1 MIARDFLENGHHSKV
16 EAGTAGDVEENIAA
30 AGDPC
35 SSSLL
40 PNQAVSSAPTSAVTL
55 SVDHLC
61 ENDRFAY
68 WREQWCQATVGVT
81 GELSQRAGQ
90 EFRARATC
98 WTSEH
103 LIRLR
108 CQTSPFRVSRGL
120 QEINRHGWEDWI
132 WLYQEVSQGTL
143 FEHAGNEFVTKRGD
157 LLVMDPTI
165 PFKNQARSAH
175 DYHRWFLPRAWIE
188 PHLPHDRRPLSIHL
202 TGSEGLDALVRAFL
216 GALNE
221 TIDTLDN
228 SQQPAVVDNF
238 CRLLAVTCGGAPG
251 PQQDA
256 VRAAKLQQ
264 AKDYISKHLTDPRLT
279 PTQAAAAIK
288 VSVRQLHLLFE
299 PTGMSFAHHVQ
310 SLRLEECR
318 AALANPMSN
327 DRSVTDIAY
336 AWGFNN
342 LTSFYR
348 AFRRRFGASPG
359 EVRGSS
365 GAGQR

>member
-1 MIARDFLENGHHSKV
+1 MIARDFLEKGHHSKV
-16 EAGTAGDVEENIAA
+16 EAVTSIAA

-35 SSSLL
+35 SSSPT
-40 PNQAVSSAPTSAVTL
+40 PNQTASVPKPAVTL

-81 GELSQRAGQ
+81 GELSQSAGQ
-90 EFRARATC
+90 DFRARATS

-120 QEINRHGWEDWI
+120 REINRHGWEDWI
-132 WLYQEVSQGTL
+132 WLYQELSQGTL

-157 LLVMDPTI
+157 LLLMDPTI
-165 PFKNQARSAH
+165 PFTNQARSSH
-175 DYHRWFLPRAWIE
+175 DYRRWFLPRAWIE

-202 TGSEGLDALVRAFL
+202 TGSDGLDALVWAYL

-228 SQQPAVVDNF
+228 WQQSTVVENF
-238 CRLLAVTCGGAPG
+238 CRFLAVTCGGAPG

-256 VRAAKLQQ
+256 VRAAKLRQ
-264 AKDYISKHLTDPRLT
+264 AKEYISKNLTDPGLT
-279 PTQAAAAIK
+279 PVQAAAAIK

-299 PTGMSFAHHVQ
+299 PTGISFAHHVQ

-318 AALANPMSN
+318 AALASPLSK

-342 LTSFYR
+342 LASFYR

-359 EVRGSS
+359 EVRGGS